1 MRRIFGQ
8 QDLAEMTPEKNDEKT
23 TPATPAQLVP
33 KRKIGGLGRGLNAL
47 IEGSYEKKGD
57 RSGPGDRRL
66 AHPVNSVG
74 FISVDHLQAN
84 PYQPRTHFDQQALQE
99 LAESIKI
106 QGIIQPVT
114 LRQLGTNSYQLIAG
128 ERRLQASKLAGLD
141 TIPAYIRKADDQQML
156 EMALIE
162 NIQRENLNAI
172 EIALSYQRLLS
183 ECNLRQEELGDRV
196 GKNRSTVTNYLRLLK
211 LPPDVQIG
219 LRDSEISMGH
229 ARALI
234 SVDDPKVQVELFRKI
249 VAEELSVR
257 RVEELVRAGFGRAT
271 ASASNGNPTNDSAA
285 QPVVPAAE
293 LRRTER
299 HLADR
304 FGSRVQVRPGPKG
317 SGEIKIAFDSVE
329 DMQRIL
335 HILQPS

>member
-1 MRRIFGQ
+1 MP
-8 QDLAEMTPEKNDEKT
+8 LEKNEEKLQ
-23 TPATPAQLVP
+23 AALAAAAAM
-33 KRKIGGLGRGLNAL
+33 KRKGGLGRGLNAL
-47 IEGSYEKKGD
+47 IEGSYDKKGD
-57 RSGPGDRRL
+57 RPGSSDRL
-66 AHPVNSVG
+66 VSHPVNSVG
-74 FISVDHLQAN
+74 FISVEHIEAN
-84 PYQPRTHFDQQALQE
+84 PYQPRTHFDKEALQE
-99 LAESIKI
+99 LADSIKV

-114 LRQLGTNSYQLIAG
+114 LRQLGTNSYQLISG
-128 ERRLQASKLAGLD
+128 ERRLQASKLAGLE

-196 GKNRSTVTNYLRLLK
+196 GKNRTTVTNYLRLLK

-219 LRDSEISMGH
+219 LRDAEISMGH

-234 SVDDPKVQVELFRKI
+234 GLDDPKLQVELFRKT

-257 RVEELVRAGFGRAT
+257 RVEELVRNGYGRTGADAKPKADGDT
-271 ASASNGNPTNDSAA
+271 TPAPPAV
-285 QPVVPAAE
+285 PVAE
-293 LRRTER
+293 IRRAER
-299 HLADR
+299 HLTDR
-304 FGSRVQVRPGPKG
+304 FGSRVQVRPTPKG
-317 SGEIKIAFDSVE
+317 NGEIKIAFDSVE

>member
-1 MRRIFGQ
+1 MS
-8 QDLAEMTPEKNDEKT
+8 EKNEEKNI
-23 TPATPAQLVP
+23 PAAAAAAP

-47 IEGSYEKKGD
+47 IEGSYEKK
-57 RSGPGDRRL
+57 SERL
-66 AHPVNSVG
+66 GLVPHPVNSVG
-74 FISVDHLQAN
+74 LIPVGQIQAN
-84 PYQPRTHFDQQALQE
+84 PYQPRTHFDQDALQE

-114 LRQLGTNSYQLIAG
+114 VRQTGTNSYQLISG

-141 TIPAYIRKADDQQML
+141 AIPAYIRKADDQQML

-172 EIALSYQRLLS
+172 EIALSYQRLVS
-183 ECNLRQEELGDRV
+183 ECNLKQEELGDRV

-211 LPPDVQIG
+211 LPPDIQIG
-219 LRDSEISMGH
+219 LRDSVISMGH

-234 SVDDPKVQVELFRKI
+234 NIDSMDQQLALFRRI

-257 RVEELVRAGFGRAT
+257 RVEQLVRTGGAADTEKKPTQPAT
-271 ASASNGNPTNDSAA
+271 PA
-285 QPVVPAAE
+285 VPPAE
-293 LRRTER
+293 LKRAER
-299 HLADR
+299 HLSER
-304 FGSRVQVRPGPKG
+304 FGSRVLVKPGPQG
-317 SGEIKIAFDSVE
+317 RGEIKIVFDSVE

-335 HILQPS
+335 HILQPA

>member
-1 MRRIFGQ
+1 MP
-8 QDLAEMTPEKNDEKT
+8 LEKNEEKLQ
-23 TPATPAQLVP
+23 AALAAAAAV
-33 KRKIGGLGRGLNAL
+33 KRKGGLGRGLNAL
-47 IEGSYEKKGD
+47 IEGSYEKKGERPGTSD
-57 RSGPGDRRL
+57 RLVS
-66 AHPVNSVG
+66 HPVNSVG
-74 FISVDHLQAN
+74 FISVEHIEAN

-99 LAESIKI
+99 LADSIKI

-114 LRQLGTNSYQLIAG
+114 LRQLGTNSYQLISG
-128 ERRLQASKLAGLD
+128 ERRLQASKLAGLE

-219 LRDSEISMGH
+219 LRDAEISMGH

-234 SVDDPKVQVELFRKI
+234 GLDDPKLQVDLFRKI

-257 RVEELVRAGFGRAT
+257 RVEELVRAGFGRNNAE
-271 ASASNGNPTNDSAA
+271 A
-285 QPVVPAAE
+285 QPKADGTTAPAQPAVPVAE
-293 LRRTER
+293 IRRAER
-299 HLADR
+299 HLTDR
-304 FGSRVQVRPGPKG
+304 FGSRVQVRPTAKG
-317 SGEIKIAFDSVE
+317 NGEIKIAFDSVE